1 MSEKGQEKIL
11 RMVEERQLDLA
22 TIKTHMEWG

>member
-22 TIKTHMEWG
+22 PIKTHTEWG